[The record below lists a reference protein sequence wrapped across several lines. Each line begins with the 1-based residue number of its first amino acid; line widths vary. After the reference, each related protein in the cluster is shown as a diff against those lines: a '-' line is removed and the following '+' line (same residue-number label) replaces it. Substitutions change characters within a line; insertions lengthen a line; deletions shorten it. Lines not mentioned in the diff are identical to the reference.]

1 MGELAAS
8 IAHELSQPLTAIA
21 AGADAG
27 LRWLAGATPNLA
39 EARQVLNG
47 IIRDGKRA
55 GDVILRIRAFLRKA
69 GTEKQRLNVNEI
81 VQEVVALAQAEIRRK
96 GVILRTEPARDLP
109 PVLGDRV
116 QLQQVLL
123 NLMINGVEAMSGIE
137 DRPREL
143 VVATYLDQADQVCVT
158 VQDTG
163 TGLEPQNM
171 ERIFDAFYT
180 TKPDGMG
187 MGLSISKSIINAH
200 NGRLWAVRND
210 GPGATFQ
217 FALPAQRE

>member
-1 MGELAAS
+1 
-8 IAHELSQPLTAIA
+8 
-21 AGADAG
+21 
-27 LRWLAGATPNLA
+27 
-39 EARQVLNG
+39 
-47 IIRDGKRA
+47 
-55 GDVILRIRAFLRKA
+55 VILRIRAFLRKA

-81 VQEVVALAQAEIRRK
+81 IQEVIDLAHTEIRKK
-96 GVILRTEPARDLP
+96 GVMLRTEPARDLP

-137 DRPREL
+137 DRSREL
-143 VVATYLDQADQVCVT
+143 VVATYLDEADQVCVT

-200 NGRLWAVRND
+200 NGRLWAARND